1 MPASIVDLFGN
12 KPVPNPP
19 PGMKSFNSYAAGNKH
34 YGAGRAFPNMGP
46 VSGQGMLGYNQRDN
60 EASAKKN
67 AILRRMRGQAS
78 GNPMNKNV
86 LGGNV
91 GGKY

>member
-19 PGMKSFNSYAAGNKH
+19 PGMKSFNPYAAGNKH
-34 YGAGRAFPNMGP
+34 YGGGRGFPNMGP

-60 EASAKKN
+60 AASAKKN

-86 LGGNV
+86 LGSNV
-91 GGKY
+91 GGSY